1 MVTSFGL
8 EEIIRNQL
16 ATGRIA
22 KWVLDLMGFDVQY
35 VPQTAIKS
43 QALADFVA
51 EWSKTQQPP
60 PPATHE
66 HWSMYFDDSFT
77 FNGARGGVVLIS
89 PKGDRL
95 LYVIRLHFHTINN
108 VAKYEALVNGLRI
121 TTELG
126 I

>member
-60 PPATHE
+60 PPSYPRALE
-66 HWSMYFDDSFT
+66 H
-77 FNGARGGVVLIS
+77 VL
-89 PKGDRL
+89 R
-95 LYVIRLHFHTINN
+95 
-108 VAKYEALVNGLRI
+108 
-121 TTELG
+121 
-126 I
+126 

>member
-8 EEIIRNQL
+8 GEIIRNQL

-22 KWVLDLMGFDVQY
+22 KWVLDLVGFDVQY

-60 PPATHE
+60 PQLPTSIGACT
-66 HWSMYFDDSFT
+66 SMT
-77 FNGARGGVVLIS
+77 PS
-89 PKGDRL
+89 PSTVPGE
-95 LYVIRLHFHTINN
+95 V
-108 VAKYEALVNGLRI
+108 
-121 TTELG
+121 
-126 I
+126 